1 MKNKMPESLKLKI
14 KNEILEKL
22 NPSPSRV
29 FFKISVIQF
38 FVSFVVLAVCPQFNL
53 GFFPHS
59 FLGHIFMNWGEVYC
73 NLSCGAIFVTSGI
86 LSSIIFLTN
95 DELRV
100 FRQYRILH
108 LLLITLLSLTAFVL
122 FGVQFQLF
130 MFFIWGLGA
139 LIASLMSFEIYWGVR
154 SILLSAQEGQ
164 R

>member
-1 MKNKMPESLKLKI
+1 MKNKMPESLKSKI
-14 KNEILEKL
+14 KTEILVKL
-22 NPSPSRV
+22 NPAPSRV
-29 FFKISVIQF
+29 FVKISVIQF
-38 FVSFVVLAVCPQFNL
+38 LVSFIVLAICPQFSL

-59 FLGHIFMNWGEVYC
+59 FLGHIFMNWGEIYC
-73 NLSCGAIFVTSGI
+73 NLSCGAIFLTSGI

-100 FRQYRILH
+100 FRQYRVLH
-108 LLLITLLSLTAFVL
+108 LLLISLLSLTAFVL

-139 LIASLMSFEIYWGVR
+139 LVASLMSFEIYWSIR
-154 SILLSAQEGQ
+154 TILLSAQEGQ